1 MAELWESD
9 RTMGKMRNDDMSETW
24 KNEQIQ
30 KNMRKRLRICIFLN
44 AMQKNNNFNTV
55 QYVQKKYEKF
65 VRFVHTYSVSH
76 DIIITVK
83 TPQYIIQFLLYP
95 IVKIPSPKKTAIVAV
110 FFTLCFYKQQA
121 LKHNILKANV
131 MNLTLRKISSRKYE
145 KIGLPSKTCYGIILS
160 CQDNFIF

>member
-1 MAELWESD
+1 MTELQESD

-30 KNMRKRLRICIFLN
+30 KNVRKRLRSCIFLN

-76 DIIITVK
+76 AIIITVK

-95 IVKIPSPKKTAIVAV
+95 IVKIPSPKKTAIEAV
-110 FFTLCFYKQQA
+110 FLLC
-121 LKHNILKANV
+121 I
-131 MNLTLRKISSRKYE
+131 NLL

>member
-55 QYVQKKYEKF
+55 QYVQKK
-65 VRFVHTYSVSH
+65 
-76 DIIITVK
+76 D
-83 TPQYIIQFLLYP
+83 
-95 IVKIPSPKKTAIVAV
+95 
-110 FFTLCFYKQQA
+110 
-121 LKHNILKANV
+121 
-131 MNLTLRKISSRKYE
+131 
-145 KIGLPSKTCYGIILS
+145 
-160 CQDNFIF
+160 

>member
-30 KNMRKRLRICIFLN
+30 KNVRKRLRSCIFLN

-76 DIIITVK
+76 AIIITVK

-95 IVKIPSPKKTAIVAV
+95 IVKIPSPKKAAFVAV
-110 FFTLCFYKQQA
+110 FFILCAATSPNPQLPRKVLANYYA
-121 LKHNILKANV
+121 LCYNTYLSRQY
-131 MNLTLRKISSRKYE
+131 NLI
-145 KIGLPSKTCYGIILS
+145 
-160 CQDNFIF
+160 